1 MWTPAALSSE
11 ARLHAGECWRFVE
24 DQHRVSTM
32 RLVDTLDEQRV
43 LEELLDASKPPVP
56 QECQHLHYLL
66 FTPFRYRPVVHGSRF
81 RRVGDR
87 RGVLYAAEAMETA
100 LHEVAFY
107 RLLFLA
113 ESPAMTAPQRPASM
127 TAFAFHNGPAQ
138 MIDLTAAPFS
148 KDSDAWEKLSDYQAC
163 QTFAETAREAGIE
176 AIRYRSVRHAAG
188 FNHAILTC
196 TRLSGPRRDSYR
208 QWFLLA
214 DRRGVSA
221 WTEHPERQSMQF
233 PLAFFMNDPRL
244 GHELGSAAR

>member
-32 RLVDTLDEQRV
+32 RLVDTLDEQRI

-66 FTPFRYRPVVHGSRF
+66 FTPFRYRPAAHGSRF
-81 RRVGDR
+81 RRAGDR
-87 RGVLYAAEAMETA
+87 RGVLYAAETMETA

-113 ESPAMTAPQRPASM
+113 ESPAMVAPQRPTSM
-127 TAFAFHNGPAQ
+127 TAFALHNGPSR
-138 MIDLTAAPFS
+138 MIDLTTAPFS
-148 KDSDAWEKLSDYQAC
+148 AGQDQWEKLSDYQAC
-163 QTFAETAREAGIE
+163 QAFAETARAVGIE
-176 AIRYRSVRHAAG
+176 AIRYRSARHGTG

-196 TRLSGPRRDSYR
+196 THLSGPRRDSYR

-214 DRRGVSA
+214 DRRGVST

-233 PLAFFMNDPRL
+233 PLALFERDQRL
-244 GHELGSAAR
+244 TILRS

>member
-11 ARLHAGECWRFVE
+11 AISHTGELWRFVE
-24 DQHRVSTM
+24 DQHRISTM

-56 QECQHLHYLL
+56 PECRHLHYLL
-66 FTPFRYRPVVHGSRF
+66 FTPFRYRPAAHGSRF
-81 RRVGDR
+81 RRAGDR

-113 ESPAMTAPQRPASM
+113 ESPAMIAPQRPASM
-127 TAFAFHNGPAQ
+127 TAFALHNGPSR
-138 MIDLTAAPFS
+138 MIDLTATPFS
-148 KDSDAWEKLSDYQAC
+148 NDDEQWQKLSDYQAC
-163 QTFAETAREAGIE
+163 QAFADTARDAGIE
-176 AIRYRSVRHAAG
+176 TIRYRSVRYESG

-214 DRRGVSA
+214 DRRGVLA
-221 WTEHPERQSMQF
+221 WTEHPERQSVPF
-233 PLAFFMNDPRL
+233 PLPLFFNDLRL
-244 GHELGSAAR
+244 ASLKS

>member
-32 RLVDTLDEQRV
+32 RLVDTLDEQRI
-43 LEELLDASKPPVP
+43 LEELLDTSKPPVP
-56 QECQHLHYLL
+56 KECQHLHYLL
-66 FTPFRYRPVVHGSRF
+66 FTPFRYRPAAHGSRF
-81 RRVGDR
+81 RRVADR

-107 RLLFLA
+107 RLLFLV
-113 ESPAMTAPQRPASM
+113 ESPAMIAPQRPTSM
-127 TAFAFHNGPAQ
+127 TAFAFHNGPSR
-138 MIDLTAAPFS
+138 MIDLTTAPFS
-148 KDSDAWEKLSDYQAC
+148 AGHDQWEKLSDYQAC
-163 QTFAETAREAGIE
+163 QGFTEIAREAGIE
-176 AIRYRSVRHAAG
+176 TIRYRSVRHEQG

-221 WTEHPERQSMQF
+221 WAEHPERQSMQF
-233 PLAFFMNDPRL
+233 PLVLFEKDQRL
-244 GHELGSAAR
+244 TILKA